1 VSTSELDK
9 TNLRSCFRR
18 HIFKTASRFLRN
30 TGLAVSLGLTALAAY
45 HSVRDAM
52 SETRGGGGGGGGH
65 LDATGDREV
74 VYCHQCHAEWYNDEH
89 GLECPT
95 CEGQITEIV

>member
-1 VSTSELDK
+1 
-9 TNLRSCFRR
+9 
-18 HIFKTASRFLRN
+18 
-30 TGLAVSLGLTALAAY
+30 
-45 HSVRDAM
+45 M
-52 SETRGGGGGGGGH
+52 SETRGGGGGGR

-95 CEGQITEIV
+95 CEGQITEIVCQTCLLINLIYANIL